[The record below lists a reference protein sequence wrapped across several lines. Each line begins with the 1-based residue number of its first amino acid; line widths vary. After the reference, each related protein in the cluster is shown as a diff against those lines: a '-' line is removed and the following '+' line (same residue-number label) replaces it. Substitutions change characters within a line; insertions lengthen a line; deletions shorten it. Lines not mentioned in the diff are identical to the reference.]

1 MIEKIGRFA
10 ETLASNVSA
19 SRRGF
24 LGQLGKAALGVAGL
38 VGGLLAVPKDADAGG
53 TVNCCRY
60 VCSTPENRYFA
71 WTCQTSVC
79 PPRLSSFGT
88 SCSLSYVVRATA
100 CSNCP
105 RR

>member
-10 ETLASNVSA
+10 ESLASNVSA

-38 VGGLLAVPKDADAGG
+38 VGGLLALPKDADASG

-60 VCSTPENRYFA
+60 VCTTPENRYFT
-71 WTCQTSVC
+71 WTCRTSAC
-79 PPRLSSFGT
+79 PPQLSILGT
-88 SCSLSYVVRATA
+88 TCVFSYAVRATA